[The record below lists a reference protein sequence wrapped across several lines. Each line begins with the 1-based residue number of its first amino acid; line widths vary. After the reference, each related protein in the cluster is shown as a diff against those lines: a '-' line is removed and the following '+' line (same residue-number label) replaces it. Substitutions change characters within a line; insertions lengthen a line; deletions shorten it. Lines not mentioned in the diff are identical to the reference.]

1 MYCHNCGNKLEK
13 NAAVCVKCGVFV
25 NEENKTI
32 NKHNKKRNNNY
43 AGLASIIFGVISFCL
58 TIKVM
63 ISGIGNV
70 DMMIVEDRI
79 IYGVNLIANPFILAF
94 IGFLI
99 AIVSKNRDKT
109 SNIIGLSLS
118 LLSMFFLLTEIV
130 MVLVI

>member
-1 MYCHNCGNKLEK
+1 
-13 NAAVCVKCGVFV
+13 
-25 NEENKTI
+25 
-32 NKHNKKRNNNY
+32 
-43 AGLASIIFGVISFCL
+43 
-58 TIKVM
+58 
-63 ISGIGNV
+63 
-70 DMMIVEDRI
+70 MMIVEDRI

-130 MVLVI
+130 MVFVI